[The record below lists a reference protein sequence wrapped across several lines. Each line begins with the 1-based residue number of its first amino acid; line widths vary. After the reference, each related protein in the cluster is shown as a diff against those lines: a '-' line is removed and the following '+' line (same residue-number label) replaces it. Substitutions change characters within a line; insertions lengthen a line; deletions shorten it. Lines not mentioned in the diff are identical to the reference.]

1 MKRSSLNAFLKF
13 LFFLFLGLFLI
24 WLTTRSLS
32 STEIEE
38 VKSNL
43 KSANFEILIPSLLI
57 ISLSHYFRALRWKMM
72 IEKISSRPSTLN
84 VFLSVLIGFFF
95 NLVFPRL
102 GEVMKCTLLGRHENI
117 PVDKLVGTMVAER
130 LVDVICLIV
139 VISIT
144 IISQF
149 DRVSNY
155 ANEIISNSYNNIH
168 FSLTNGIV
176 SLIIFL
182 LILFIGILIYK
193 QYRKR
198 NMIIKTKKIIDGI
211 FEGLSSIKKIDK
223 KISFLGYTF
232 LIWFLYLYCIKIG
245 FYAMN
250 ELAGLGWTSSLTIL
264 TFGSFAMIATQGGI
278 GAYQL
283 AVQKTLAL
291 YEIKEVTGLAFGWL
305 MWTVQTVFLLI
316 SGPISMLIMS
326 VKIKNKK
333 T

>member
-1 MKRSSLNAFLKF
+1 MKRSSLKSFLKF

-38 VKSNL
+38 VKSHL
-43 KSANFEILIPSLLI
+43 KSANFKILIPSLLI

-72 IEKISSRPSTLN
+72 IDKISYQPSTLN

-95 NLVFPRL
+95 NLIFPRL
-102 GEVMKCTLLGRHENI
+102 GEVMKCTLLGRNENI

-130 LVDVICLIV
+130 LVDVICLIL

-149 DRVSNY
+149 DRVRNY
-155 ANEIISNSYNNIH
+155 ADEIITSTYNNTPV
-168 FSLTNGIV
+168 SLTNGIFA
-176 SLIIFL
+176 LIIFL
-182 LILFIGILIYK
+182 VILSLVILTYRH
-193 QYRKR
+193 YRKS
-198 NMIIKTKKIIDGI
+198 NMFIKAKKIIDGI
-211 FEGLSSIKKIDK
+211 LEGLLTLKKIDK

-245 FYAMN
+245 FYAMD
-250 ELAGLGWTSSLTIL
+250 ELDGLGWTSSLTIL

-316 SGPISMLIMS
+316 SGPISMLIIS
-326 VKIKNKK
+326 VKIKNK
-333 T
+333 